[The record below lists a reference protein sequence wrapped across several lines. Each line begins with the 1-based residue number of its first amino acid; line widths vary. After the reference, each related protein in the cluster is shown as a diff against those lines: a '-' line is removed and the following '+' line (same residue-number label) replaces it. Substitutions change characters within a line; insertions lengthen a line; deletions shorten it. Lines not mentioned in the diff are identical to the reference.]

1 GPAWVTTPQGGGK
14 GQSPM
19 VGDFRALQACCQTG
33 RRTGAGTRA
42 IRSHLP
48 RSASLNQR
56 QPAAPPSTRLTHM
69 MQRKMVI
76 RIPGLV
82 SGAAFQRLAMV
93 TAALPVTRL
102 GVFPQE
108 AADLVSR
115 IYKSQITAVHPW
127 TRKREKFP
135 RRSLTGFRQV
145 MLMDPL
151 WGRACR
157 LVNEKLL
164 QIRWK
169 ASIVDC
175 EPGDRGRMVIR
186 HWSFVIGHSS
196 FVKANDE

>member
-1 GPAWVTTPQGGGK
+1 MFRGKDQKQACRYRTGRTAVLHGRAGRDRKDAVRTTTQTSRGSQPSRPWQKSRPPRRREPPRKPGKHHQAGGRGCGPAWVTTPQGGGK

-93 TAALPVTRL
+93 TAALPVTRHC
-102 GVFPQE
+102 VSRE
-108 AADLVSR
+108 AADLVH
-115 IYKSQITAVHPW
+115 I
-127 TRKREKFP
+127 
-135 RRSLTGFRQV
+135 
-145 MLMDPL
+145 
-151 WGRACR
+151 
-157 LVNEKLL
+157 
-164 QIRWK
+164 
-169 ASIVDC
+169 
-175 EPGDRGRMVIR
+175 
-186 HWSFVIGHSS
+186 
-196 FVKANDE
+196 